1 MILWLEWSN
10 NQMFLGREYLIPYL
24 TLSII
29 SAVFRLQAIL
39 VVKLQN
45 LIVSVCG
52 SMSYLT
58 KTKEVI
64 LYFIFLIM
72 LKGSCI

>member
-1 MILWLEWSN
+1 M
-10 NQMFLGREYLIPYL
+10 
-24 TLSII
+24 
-29 SAVFRLQAIL
+29 LQAIL

-64 LYFIFLIM
+64 LYFILLNSVPGPKGLKHIKCNSPFMKSQMCGCCHLEFL
-72 LKGSCI
+72 LKSE